1 MNSRSMGLREGKK
14 EKTLAVIEAL
24 PGGAKDLAFPK
35 EEYLGRIAR
44 VRERMQAQGIDALL
58 VYHAPN
64 VIYLSGYQSINMYDS
79 ECLVLG
85 LEGDPIL
92 LVPERELGGALIYS
106 WVDEP
111 RIFLRTEYPDTTFRQ
126 PMRAACDALAE
137 LGVANGRVGLEL
149 RSMGVA
155 ARKYETLAGML
166 PNAEIVDATGLVE
179 GVKAIKS
186 PLEIGHL
193 RRSAAMTDLGMQAAI
208 GAVAD
213 GATDNDVA
221 SAAYAAMMTAGSEY
235 LSLAPIVTIGPRAGI
250 IHSTHRRVTM
260 HAGEGVN
267 IELGA
272 AYHRYMAPTMRTVT
286 VGTPNPCVERLANA
300 CITAMN
306 NVLQTMRP
314 GATADDVARE
324 GMKGIELAGDGVIF
338 HGCFGYS
345 LGATVPPSWT
355 DGAISLFLDGT
366 QVLQPGMV
374 FHVPMGLRIL
384 GSCGAM
390 CSETVLVTENGSE
403 SLTTVDRKLFEV
415 HA

>member
-1 MNSRSMGLREGKK
+1 M
-14 EKTLAVIEAL
+14 AVIEAL

-35 EEYLGRIAR
+35 EEFQARIER
-44 VRERMQAQGIDALL
+44 VRERMRAQGLDALL

-64 VIYLSGYQSINMYDS
+64 VIYLSGYESINMFDS

-106 WVDEP
+106 WIEEP
-111 RIFLRTEYPDTTFRQ
+111 RIFRRTEYPDTTFRQ
-126 PMRAACDALAE
+126 PMQAARDALAE
-137 LGVANGRVGLEL
+137 LGASGGRIGLEL

-166 PNAEIVDATGLVE
+166 PGAEIVDATGLVE
-179 GVKAIKS
+179 SVKVVKS
-186 PLEIGHL
+186 PLEIETL
-193 RRSAAMTDLGMQAAI
+193 RKSAAITDLGMQAAI

-213 GATDNDVA
+213 GATDNAVA
-221 SAAYAAMMTAGSEY
+221 AAAYAAMMGAGSEY

-267 IELGA
+267 IELGG
-272 AYHRYMAPTMRTVT
+272 AYHRYMAPAMRTVA
-286 VGTPNPCVERLANA
+286 VGAPNPCVDRLANA
-300 CITAMN
+300 CITALN
-306 NVLQTMRP
+306 KVIDAMRP

-324 GMKGIELAGDGVIF
+324 GMKGIDLAGEGVIF

-345 LGATVPPSWT
+345 LGVTVPPSWT
-355 DGAISLFLDGT
+355 DGAISLFLGGS

-390 CSETVLVTENGSE
+390 CSETVLITENGSE
-403 SLTTVDRKLFEV
+403 ALTTTDRKLFEV
-415 HA
+415 MA